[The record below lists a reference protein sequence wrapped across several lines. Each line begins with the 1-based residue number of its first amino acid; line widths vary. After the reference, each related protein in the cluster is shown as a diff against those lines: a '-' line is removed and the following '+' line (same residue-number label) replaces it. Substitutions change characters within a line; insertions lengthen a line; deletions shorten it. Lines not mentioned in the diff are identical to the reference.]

1 MRLGGQMAIE
11 QRYRDEFTQLG
22 KRAVLR
28 HIDAALMDTEKQ
40 KQAYEWLDEQEAAP
54 DRAYKTKVFWVQ
66 VLNACVS
73 VLALIISFVAL
84 LKK

>member
-1 MRLGGQMAIE
+1 MVIE

-22 KRAVLR
+22 KRPVLR
-28 HIDAALMDTEKQ
+28 HIDAALLDTEKQ

-54 DRAYKTKVFWVQ
+54 DRTYKAKVFWVRI
-66 VLNACVS
+66 LNACVS